1 MSTAEKTVPTPAEV
15 HETGLKVRQIVTSY
29 TKCLDAT
36 IEDYPIGRS
45 DRGLCRLQ
53 VERAAGKGY
62 RTVRTTTDK
71 YARWCKPKKSTYGN
85 GVKVVVTG
93 LGGDRDIRWLTASDQ
108 GVFLSSA
115 NWDSEAL
122 MEAPHWSQP
131 RREARSYD
139 VISMTYDPDTLRSEG
154 TRSES
159 LTHVLKAD
167 PADLC
172 DAYDAWMEEYKVI
185 RAILLET
192 WA

>member
-15 HETGLKVRQIVTSY
+15 HETGLMVRQIVTSY

-71 YARWCKPKKSTYGN
+71 YARWCKPKKSTFTN
-85 GVKVVVTG
+85 DVTVVITG
-93 LGGDRDIRWLTASDQ
+93 LGGDRDIRWL
-108 GVFLSSA
+108 GV
-115 NWDSEAL
+115 
-122 MEAPHWSQP
+122 
-131 RREARSYD
+131 
-139 VISMTYDPDTLRSEG
+139 G
-154 TRSES
+154 TRAVYLQAANGSTDKLMDAPYYTQTQRNDRHYTVNGEPM
-159 LTHVLKAD
+159 VLEAD

-172 DAYDAWMEEYKVI
+172 DAYDAWIEEYKVI